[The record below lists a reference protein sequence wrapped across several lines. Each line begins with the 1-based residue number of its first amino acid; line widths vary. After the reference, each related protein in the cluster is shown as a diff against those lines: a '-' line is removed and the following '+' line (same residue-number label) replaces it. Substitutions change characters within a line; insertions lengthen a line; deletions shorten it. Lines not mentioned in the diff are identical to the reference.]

1 MISGSDEGRTFYFV
15 ILYHGERWKDKKYV
29 FEKPRRR
36 PNSFFSK
43 KLLLGQTIYSDYKET
58 NPFTKDRTLMD

>member
-1 MISGSDEGRTFYFV
+1 MKVGLFALSYYTMEKGGR
-15 ILYHGERWKDKKYV
+15 IRNM

-43 KLLLGQTIYSDYKET
+43 KLLLGQTIYSDYKEI
-58 NPFTKDRTLMD
+58 NLFTKDRTLMD